1 MKKIIIYSLI
11 FNITLAIILFW
22 SYTLLHKKAN
32 LENNSV
38 KIIKSSE
45 IIKNN
50 ENPRWIFTNETNIKK
65 NQFNWVFINK
75 NTIITVAH
83 WVNTE
88 NSDYE
93 IYDNFWN
100 SYSWKLLKKDSEND
114 YAFLETNIDFKH
126 FVETK
131 IWKDLKTWDEIYA
144 IIYDEK
150 TDIFSKKIWNIK
162 DINWNKIWVNI
173 VFNPW
178 DSGSPIYNK
187 KNELVWIIEEV
198 DTKNNVWYFLK
209 ISDFLN

>member
-11 FNITLAIILFW
+11 FNFILAIILFW
-22 SYTLLHKKAN
+22 SYILINKKVS

-38 KIIKSSE
+38 KIIKKSEIVKSSE
-45 IIKNN
+45 
-50 ENPRWIFTNETNIKK
+50 NPWWIFDENNNIEENK
-65 NQFNWVFINK
+65 FSWVLINK

-88 NSDYE
+88 NSIYK

-114 YAFLETNIDFKH
+114 YAFLETNIDFKK
-126 FVETK
+126 FRETK
-131 IWKDLKTWDEIYA
+131 IWKDLKIWEEIYA
-144 IIYDEK
+144 LIYDEK
-150 TDIFSKKIWNIK
+150 TEKIIKKIWDIK

-173 VFNPW
+173 IFNPW
-178 DSGSPIYNK
+178 DSGSPIYN
-187 KNELVWIIEEV
+187 NRDELIWIIEEV
-198 DTKNNVWYFLK
+198 DLENNIWYFLK

>member
-11 FNITLAIILFW
+11 FNFTLAIILFW
-22 SYTLLHKKAN
+22 SYILLYKKIN

-38 KIIKSSE
+38 KIIKSNE
-45 IIKNN
+45 IVKNN
-50 ENPRWIFTNETNIKK
+50 ENPRWILTNETNTKE
-65 NQFNWVFINK
+65 NQFSWVFINK

-88 NSDYE
+88 NSDYQ

-100 SYSWKLLKKDSEND
+100 LYSWKLLKKDSEND
-114 YAFLETNIDFKH
+114 YAFLETNINFKK
-126 FVETK
+126 FSETK
-131 IWKDLKTWDEIYA
+131 IWKNLEIWEKIYA

-150 TDIFSKKIWNIK
+150 TDKYSKKKWNII

-173 VFNPW
+173 IFNHW
-178 DSGSPIYNK
+178 DSGSSIYNN
-187 KNELVWIIEEV
+187 KNKLIWIIEEV

-209 ISDFLN
+209 ISDL